1 MFLQPI
7 LLKKVS
13 KIFNS
18 QFQAIEKFFTAE
30 FIEKKIQKFFTVN
43 FNFIEKKNR
52 KFFTANFIEKNF
64 ENF

>member
-1 MFLQPI
+1 MFLQSI
-7 LLKKVS
+7 LLKKIS

-18 QFQAIEKFFTAE
+18 QFQAIKKFFTAE
-30 FIEKKIQKFFTVN
+30 FIAKKIQKFFTV
-43 FNFIEKKNR
+43 NFIEKKNR